1 MEAPKNSMAW
11 LPIIIPAVTSFMV
24 MYYGANMEEKKQT
37 DEKLLQE
44 VQSINKELHETN
56 VTFKG
61 IQVEVQHLSEGQ
73 KKMEKRKIFFLFG
86 NIWSIKGKK
95 NVLVSKLTFI
105 SVMPVLFA
113 IVGGV
118 LTFFI
123 NSVWG
128 ISFLLCAVYASRH
141 FQYVTSITKT
151 LDKNYV
157 DLINKISIILCICLM
172 LILVYWLNPYTKPI
186 EIYN

>member
-1 MEAPKNSMAW
+1 MK
-11 LPIIIPAVTSFMV
+11 
-24 MYYGANMEEKKQT
+24 
-37 DEKLLQE
+37 DEDVLFR
-44 VQSINKELHETN
+44 SI
-56 VTFKG
+56 KG
-61 IQVEVQHLSEGQ
+61 ISYISIAPLILLTASLWFTPDNLAMVLAHLAQLYFSVLL
-73 KKMEKRKIFFLFG
+73 FFLFG

-95 NVLVSKLTFI
+95 NVVVSKLTYI
-105 SVMPVLFA
+105 SLMPVLFA

-118 LTFFI
+118 LTFFVTPI
-123 NSVWG
+123 WG

-151 LDKNYV
+151 LNKNYV

-172 LILVYWLNPYTKPI
+172 LILVYWLNPYTNPI